1 MTITKTTIYPFE
13 PGAPYKDLKAY
24 AEVTLE
30 GVLTIKGIQVYRRSN
45 GAMYIRLPSQLGKN
59 GEYKD
64 LVVAETP
71 DFQKHLRDTIVVAY
85 KAEMGEG

>member
-1 MTITKTTIYPFE
+1 MTITKTIIYPFE
-13 PGAPYKDLKAY
+13 PGTPYKDLKAY

-30 GVLTIKGIQVYRRSN
+30 GVLTIKGIQVYRKAN

-59 GEYKD
+59 GEHKD

-71 DFQKHLRDTIVVAY
+71 DFQKQLRDTIVTVY
-85 KAEMGEG
+85 KEEMGEG